1 VLSAHSRVRERPRA
15 SHAMAR
21 GSKDGP
27 TVHDRARALAS
38 TSIARTN
45 ALFGADR
52 AIERGGGSKS
62 AGTAGANGAERAARV
77 RLATKIADEYA
88 SVRAWSRE
96 NEHGGRDKAS
106 AASTGGSGPIYPEA
120 RESRGEDEDERVRGK
135 EEKKRKK
142 APSDIA
148 SMIDAL
154 DDEDERDGG
163 AQAGPSKALAPF
175 RGEDAKANLP
185 VSIFGKHA
193 NAATGA
199 NIAKRLASE
208 WPEPEWRAP
217 WKLYRVISGHQGWV
231 RSCAVDPGNEWFVT
245 GSADRTIKVWDLA
258 SGNLKLTLTGHIE
271 QVTGLCVSP
280 RHPYM
285 FSCGLDKKVKC
296 WDLEYN
302 KVIRN
307 YHGHLSGVYS
317 IAMHPTLDI
326 LMTGGRDSAC
336 RVWDMRT
343 KNQVYCLSG
352 HENTVGCILAQ
363 DENPQLVTGSYDSTV
378 RLWDLSTGKTIHT
391 LTHHKKGVRAMA
403 MHKKEFAFVSA
414 SADNIKKFSCH
425 GDFMHNMLSQQ
436 KSIVNAM
443 AMNDDDV
450 IFTGGDNGSMC
461 FWDYKSGHC
470 FQKEKAL
477 VQPGSLEA
485 ECGIYASTFD
495 VTGSRLITCEA
506 DKTIKMWKEDTDATP
521 ESNPILPFAPP
532 TNIRRS

>member
-1 VLSAHSRVRERPRA
+1 MLSAHSRVRERPRA

-88 SVRAWSRE
+88 SVRAR
-96 NEHGGRDKAS
+96 GRART
-106 AASTGGSGPIYPEA
+106 STVDETRHRRPRRRFWMTAA
-120 RESRGEDEDERVRGK
+120 RESRGETRTSAYEEGGK
-135 EEKKRKK
+135 EAQK

-163 AQAGPSKALAPF
+163 AQAGRQRRWRRSAEKGVKAEPARLHF
-175 RGEDAKANLP
+175 RQTRQCRDWGE
-185 VSIFGKHA
+185 HCEE
-193 NAATGA
+193 TGERVA
-199 NIAKRLASE
+199 GTGMAG
-208 WPEPEWRAP
+208 P

-231 RSCAVDPGNEWFVT
+231 RSCVVVDPGNEWFVT

-296 WDLEYN
+296 WDLEYTT
-302 KVIRN
+302 R
-307 YHGHLSGVYS
+307 
-317 IAMHPTLDI
+317 
-326 LMTGGRDSAC
+326 
-336 RVWDMRT
+336 
-343 KNQVYCLSG
+343 
-352 HENTVGCILAQ
+352 
-363 DENPQLVTGSYDSTV
+363 
-378 RLWDLSTGKTIHT
+378 
-391 LTHHKKGVRAMA
+391 
-403 MHKKEFAFVSA
+403 
-414 SADNIKKFSCH
+414 
-425 GDFMHNMLSQQ
+425 
-436 KSIVNAM
+436 
-443 AMNDDDV
+443 
-450 IFTGGDNGSMC
+450 
-461 FWDYKSGHC
+461 
-470 FQKEKAL
+470 
-477 VQPGSLEA
+477 
-485 ECGIYASTFD
+485 
-495 VTGSRLITCEA
+495 
-506 DKTIKMWKEDTDATP
+506 
-521 ESNPILPFAPP
+521 
-532 TNIRRS
+532 